1 MKEKITTQNFD
12 QLTFG
17 PREKKSVQS
26 KVHDVVQHYIPI
38 YTGIQHNIFLY
49 IPVFKKKE
57 SGCSQTWTENPFKKY
72 YRMTFFCFRS
82 SSSIL
87 NVKKT
92 CSINL
97 SIVNS
102 KVGIS
107 DGLLTQVL
115 ISEFDYYILDTLI
128 KCECSEAQS
137 IIIINRTNKL

>member
-1 MKEKITTQNFD
+1 
-12 QLTFG
+12 
-17 PREKKSVQS
+17 
-26 KVHDVVQHYIPI
+26 
-38 YTGIQHNIFLY
+38 
-49 IPVFKKKE
+49 
-57 SGCSQTWTENPFKKY
+57 
-72 YRMTFFCFRS
+72 MTFFCFRS